1 LPFPLSVIRTSLVL
15 LSVVFIPQHV
25 YNILRIVYN
34 NHEGVFFIILSVF
47 SQCTTSVI
55 VVANAKY
62 MHDINPSH
70 SEGILRVTE
79 QLNKLKLNTT

>member
-1 LPFPLSVIRTSLVL
+1 MPFPLSVIRTSLVL

-34 NHEGVFFIILSVF
+34 NHEEVFFIILSVF

-55 VVANAKY
+55 VVADAKY

-70 SEGILRVTE
+70 YEGILRVTE